1 MPLLAGSTHVWHHVL
16 CLLFSL
22 PLSLSPIS
30 RSFATPPKQ
39 VQVVLDCILIMRGY
53 KEQNWKNAK
62 AMMADTNFLRLLLTT
77 DFREIP
83 WSNVKAM
90 RGEFLFWVLAMNT
103 GSAMSGTCIPV
114 QFGRVGFTFCQ
125 DTNLSAML
133 QMLHCWADWNNP

>member
-1 MPLLAGSTHVWHHVL
+1 MSGIMCFVS
-16 CLLFSL
+16 FSL
-22 PLSLSPIS
+22 FHCLFHLFS

-83 WSNVKAM
+83 WSHVKAM
-90 RGEFLFWVLAMNT
+90 RGEFLFWVLAVNR
-103 GSAMSGTCIPV
+103 GSC
-114 QFGRVGFTFCQ
+114 
-125 DTNLSAML
+125 
-133 QMLHCWADWNNP
+133 